1 MKNITLYIF
10 TFALFL
16 MSSAFADTFEV
27 QMLNKLEKDRNVFN
41 PSIIYI
47 NSGDTVKWISVDKG
61 HNIAFTKKGV
71 PEGVELYKS
80 KINTDA
86 EYTFNTSGIYAYN
99 CTPHYGLGMIA
110 FVIVDNDLSN
120 FDQVAKI
127 KYPGKSKKL
136 AKELLEQIKNG
147 SWRYKKRY

>member
-1 MKNITLYIF
+1 MKNITLYIITF
-10 TFALFL
+10 TLFL
-16 MSSAFADTFEV
+16 ITSAFAETYEV

-41 PSIIYI
+41 PSVLHIK
-47 NSGDTVKWISVDKG
+47 SGDTVKWVSVDKG

-110 FVIVDNDLSN
+110 FVVVDDDLSN

-147 SWRYKKRY
+147 S

>member
-1 MKNITLYIF
+1 MKNITLYIITF
-10 TFALFL
+10 TLFL
-16 MSSAFADTFEV
+16 ITSAFAETYEV

-41 PSIIYI
+41 PSILNIK
-47 NSGDTVKWISVDKG
+47 SGDTVKWVSVDKG

-110 FVIVDNDLSN
+110 FVVVDDDLSN

-136 AKELLEQIKNG
+136 AKTLLEQIKNG
-147 SWRYKKRY
+147 S

>member
-10 TFALFL
+10 AFTLFL
-16 MSSAFADTFEV
+16 ISSAFAETYEV
-27 QMLNKLEKDRNVFN
+27 QMLNKLEKERNIFN
-41 PSIIYI
+41 PSILYVK
-47 NSGDTVKWISVDKG
+47 SGDTVKWISVNKG

-110 FVIVDNDLSN
+110 FVVVDDDLSN

-136 AKELLEQIKNG
+136 AKTLLEQIKNG
-147 SWRYKKRY
+147 S

>member
-1 MKNITLYIF
+1 MKNITIYIF
-10 TFALFL
+10 ALTLFL
-16 MSSAFADTFEV
+16 ISPAFADTYEV
-27 QMLNKLEKDRNVFN
+27 QMLNKLDKDRNVFN

-47 NSGDTVKWISVDKG
+47 NSGDTVKWISADKG

-71 PEGVELYKS
+71 PEGVDLFRS
-80 KINTDA
+80 NINADT
-86 EYTFNTSGIYAYN
+86 EYTFMTSGIYAYN

-110 FVIVDNDLSN
+110 FVVVDNDLSN

-136 AKELLEQIKNG
+136 AKALLEQIKNG
-147 SWRYKKRY
+147 S